1 MLNGRVVMLSAL
13 MLAMM
18 AAAMLRPPQASP
30 VRFTLPAIDWSE
42 ARPALTCPSD
52 LSQDCCILC
61 GP

>member
-1 MLNGRVVMLSAL
+1 MLNVGVVMLSTL
-13 MLAMM
+13 MLAMI
-18 AAAMLRPPQASP
+18 AVAMLRPPPVLP
-30 VRFTLPAIDWSE
+30 VRFALPAIDWSE